1 MNGFW
6 TIQMDLIQHVGA
18 WRMVGSV
25 SATPTFRFQQA
36 VVFAWAQV
44 LPRLKGFV
52 PVVKF
57 LIRIGGCRTTYSSG
71 AFDRKIA

>member
-1 MNGFW
+1 
-6 TIQMDLIQHVGA
+6 MDLIQHGGA

-36 VVFAWAQV
+36 VVFARAQV
-44 LPRLKGFV
+44 LPRLKGFD
-52 PVVKF
+52 PVAYF
-57 LIRIGGCRTTYSSG
+57 AEFPIRIGGCRTTYSSG

>member
-1 MNGFW
+1 
-6 TIQMDLIQHVGA
+6 MDLIQHGGA

-25 SATPTFRFQQA
+25 SVTPTFRFQQA
-36 VVFAWAQV
+36 VVFARAQV
-44 LPRLKGFV
+44 LPRLKGFD

-57 LIRIGGCRTTYSSG
+57 PIRIGGCRTTYSSG

>member
-1 MNGFW
+1 
-6 TIQMDLIQHVGA
+6 MDLIQHGGA

-44 LPRLKGFV
+44 LPRLKGFD

>member
-6 TIQMDLIQHVGA
+6 TIQMDLIQHGGA

-36 VVFAWAQV
+36 VVFARAQV
-44 LPRLKGFV
+44 LPRLKGFD
-52 PVVKF
+52 PVVEF
-57 LIRIGGCRTTYSSG
+57 PIRIGGCRTTYSSG

>member
-1 MNGFW
+1 
-6 TIQMDLIQHVGA
+6 MDLIQHGGA

-25 SATPTFRFQQA
+25 SATPTFRFKQA
-36 VVFAWAQV
+36 VVFARAQV
-44 LPRLKGFV
+44 LPRLKGFD